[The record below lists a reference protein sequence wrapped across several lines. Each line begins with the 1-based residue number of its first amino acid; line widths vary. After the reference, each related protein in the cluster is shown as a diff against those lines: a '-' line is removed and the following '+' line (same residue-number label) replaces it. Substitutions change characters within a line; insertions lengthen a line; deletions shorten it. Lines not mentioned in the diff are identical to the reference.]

1 MTAQRTID
9 IVSGDWWGTNP
20 HDDFAWM
27 RANAPAYFD
36 EGNGVW
42 GISRYDDVKAISKDS
57 SRFSNAGGIRPET
70 GGSPMMIDMDDPD
83 HVRRRKLVNSG
94 FTPGRVRAQE
104 PRVRA
109 VVSQLIDRVGQLGEC
124 DFVTDLAA
132 WLPLIVIGDA
142 IGFEESDH
150 SQLLEWS
157 DDMVSGLGQPA
168 GPMQDK
174 MGEAAAG
181 CMSYLAGAIEER
193 RTTAQDD
200 LLSVLA
206 HAEIDGDRLDDDAL
220 VMESL
225 LLLIAG
231 DETTRHVM
239 TGGLYQLLASRERW
253 EAIRSDRD
261 LLPGAIEEMLR
272 WVSPVRNMARTA
284 TEDVELHGE
293 TIRAGQKVL
302 LLYPSANRD
311 GAHFPDPMRFDI
323 RRTPNEHIAFGFGPH
338 FCLGSA
344 LARLELTAMFDCLL
358 DRLPDLELVDLG
370 EPAHR
375 AANFVSGY
383 EHMRVRYSA
392 PLDAGTIRTLA

>member
-1 MTAQRTID
+1 MTID
-9 IVSGDWWGTNP
+9 LVSGAWWGTNP

-27 RANAPAYFD
+27 RAHAPVYFD
-36 EGNGVW
+36 EANGVW
-42 GISRYDDVKAISKDS
+42 GISRYQDVMAISKDPR
-57 SRFSNAGGIRPET
+57 RFTSTGGIRPET
-70 GGSPMMIDMDDPD
+70 GGTSMMIDMDDPD
-83 HVRRRKLVNSG
+83 HVRRRKLVNAG
-94 FTPGRVRAQE
+94 FTPARVRAQE
-104 PRVRA
+104 PKVRA
-109 VVSQLIDRVGQLGEC
+109 VVTHLIDRVADRGQC
-124 DFVTDLAA
+124 DFVADLAA

-142 IGFEESDH
+142 LGFDEADH
-150 SQLLEWS
+150 PKLLEWS

-168 GPMQDK
+168 GELQDR
-174 MGEAAAG
+174 MGEAAVG
-181 CMSYLAGAIEER
+181 CMAYLGRAIER
-193 RTTAQDD
+193 RRSEARDD

-239 TGGLYQLLASRERW
+239 TGGLYQLLVDRRSW
-253 EAIRSDRD
+253 EALLSDRS

-284 TEDVELHGE
+284 TEDVELHGK

-311 GAHFPDPMRFDI
+311 EAEFPDPMRFDI
-323 RRTPNEHIAFGFGPH
+323 RRTPNNHLAFGFGPH
-338 FCLGSA
+338 FCLGSS
-344 LARLELTAMFDCLL
+344 LARLELTAIFEGLL
-358 DRLPDLELVDLG
+358 DRLPDLDLVDAA

-375 AANFVSGY
+375 PANFVSGY
-383 EHMRVRYSA
+383 EQLDVKYSPRV
-392 PLDAGTIRTLA
+392 LAASSR